1 MKADQASSGTLSSVR
16 FKAIQAIHS
25 PLGFFALALL
35 IVESFLVGAGAWFD
49 LSSEWRIVA
58 MGVGVLLFL
67 IVFGAVVGLVGRY
80 PKNLVFSEESHLQY
94 DRMQI
99 FGTKE
104 RAITGRTL
112 TALEDEVAPPPP
124 VAQLPSTGE
133 PPTD

>member
-67 IVFGAVVGLVGRY
+67 IVFGAVVGLVVCY
-80 PKNLVFSEESHLQY
+80 PKNLVFSEESHLA
-94 DRMQI
+94 D
-99 FGTKE
+99 
-104 RAITGRTL
+104 
-112 TALEDEVAPPPP
+112 
-124 VAQLPSTGE
+124 
-133 PPTD
+133 